1 MTRSA
6 RVLAAA
12 GAVALLAAA
21 GCGSSAHLSGNVSY
35 DGQPVENGTI
45 TFVPADGRGPT
56 AGALITQGRYRARD
70 LSPGSKV
77 VQIHGF
83 RDVPMARMSSELA
96 EQAEEAMRRG
106 ESLAVDPVDDATIIP
121 PDAEGNNATVD
132 IQRGRQTLDFHL
144 KPPVHN

>member
-21 GCGSSAHLSGNVSY
+21 GCGRSADLSGNVSY
-35 DGQPVENGTI
+35 DGQPVESGTI
-45 TFVPADGRGPT
+45 TFVPADGGGPT
-56 AGALITQGRYRARD
+56 AGALITEGRYRARD

-77 VQIHGF
+77 VQIQGF
-83 RDVPMARMSSELA
+83 RDVPMARYSSELA

-106 ESLAVDPVDDATIIP
+106 ESLAVDPVDDAQIIP
-121 PDAEGNNATVD
+121 ADAQGNNETIEV
-132 IQRGRQTLDFHL
+132 QPGRQTLDFHL
-144 KPPVHN
+144 KPPVRN